1 MGRRLSLKDMS
12 AAKHAWEVYNSYRK
26 RTASA
31 EHTQIVREDHVVC
44 GCGEEGCIF
53 IATTKAEPSK

>member
-12 AAKHAWEVYNSYRK
+12 AAKHAWEVYNSHLK
-26 RTASA
+26 RSNSA
-31 EHTQIVREDHVVC
+31 DHKQIVREDHVVC

-53 IATTKAEPSK
+53 IATTRDESVK